1 MVRHVMSEQ
10 DRISHCLN
18 CVDKYRSEMEDL
30 INTASD
36 AGVEMGFL
44 FCIGVDGKYTLGT
57 TSSGEKRTITLK
69 DCGGR
74 ASIGSFHV
82 HMIGYPVEPS
92 MVDIA
97 TCFKRNDAFIAIGSR
112 TEGIRCF
119 YPYETEEFH
128 SFLRIYNKAV
138 AAERKYEPFLK
149 ALAEEGIRG
158 GLPMSENVSK
168 VLVDFLSGKYV
179 VEDYIPIV
187 DAIDEASSGE
197 TALGEYIQRSLKNID
212 MQELIEF
219 SIHRAIANDRCYGN
233 KDRMYVEITDI

>member
-1 MVRHVMSEQ
+1 MGMVRHVMPEQ

-44 FCIGVDGKYTLGT
+44 FCIGLDGKYTLGT
-57 TSSGEKRTITLK
+57 TCSGEKCTITLK
-69 DCGGR
+69 DCRGR
-74 ASIGSFHV
+74 TPIGAFHV
-82 HMIGYPVEPS
+82 HTIGYPVEPS

-97 TCFKRNDAFIAIGSR
+97 TCFTRNYAFIAIGSR

-128 SFLRIYNKAV
+128 DFLRIYNEAV
-138 AAERKYEPFLK
+138 AIEQKYELFMK
-149 ALAEEGIRG
+149 ALAEDVIKG

-179 VEDYIPIV
+179 VEDYIPIMN
-187 DAIDEASSGE
+187 AIDEASSGE
-197 TALGEYIQRSLKNID
+197 TVLGEYIKRSLKNVD
-212 MQELIEF
+212 RQEIIKF
-219 SIHRAIANDRCYGN
+219 SIIRAIANDIYYGN
-233 KDRMYVEITDI
+233 KDRMYN